1 MNTLFPNRYSVRTR
15 LWRRRGR
22 TKQTQAALTSRQYRV
37 EQLEPRYLL
46 TATASDYDTV
56 SADWFE
62 TIAEPTYSVESSR
75 GLSATDSVGV
85 LSDDSGSTNAE
96 PNGWIVRLSPSVLQT
111 MSRVTDAI
119 GLFSSAPGLRVLGG
133 LGLPGQLLLESSAC
147 SSEILSYLEG
157 QGFVSSFEPDLPI
170 SVSTFST
177 ASTPNDPRY
186 GALYGLHN
194 TGQSGGTVD
203 ADINAPEAW
212 QVSTGSRDIIVGV
225 VDTGIDYNHPDL
237 AANMWVNPGEIAGN
251 GIDDDGNGFVDDVH
265 GYDFA
270 NDDGDPFDDEG
281 HGTHVAGTIGGV
293 GNNGLGVAGVS
304 WEVSLMGLKFLDANG
319 SGSTS
324 DAVQAINYATM
335 MRNQYAQ
342 NVRIT
347 NNSWG
352 GGGSSNAMRQAIEA
366 GAEADILFVAAAGN
380 DGSNNDSNPQFPASY
395 TSDAVISVAATN
407 RNDSLAGFSNY
418 GVTSVDL
425 AAPGV
430 GIVST
435 VPGNGYSSFSGTSMA
450 TPHVAGAAA
459 LALAVDPTLTV
470 SQLRTGLLGTVDAVG
485 SLSGKTVTGGRLNV
499 GRLVESLSSEPTIPL
514 APSGLNASDG
524 TTIGSV
530 QISWGSS
537 LFADTYTLW
546 RSGADDVSA
555 AVVVADNLSTTSYQD
570 LATDV
575 NESYYYWVSAT
586 NELGTSPLSDSD
598 SGFHSPSRSP
608 NDAFEDAIILEGNQL
623 TVSGTNLDATE
634 ESGEPTHAGVGG
646 GKSVWWTW
654 TSPASGSVDINTVGS
669 GFDTVLAVYQGSRV
683 DNLTRI
689 TSNDDI
695 DYGVVLQSRVAFEAV
710 AGQAYQIA
718 VDGYSGADGSIALA
732 LTLDA
737 PVTPDPITNIFLG
750 NSQVDENLPAGSI
763 VGVFEALGG
772 DNVRYS
778 LVSGAN
784 SDDNNRFSISGNTL
798 KTSGAFDYEA
808 DETYTIRVRAVSG
821 NDSFEKN
828 FVVSITDQND
838 APSVILLSD
847 GVVSEIAVPG
857 ASVGE
862 FTVLD
867 EDAGDTHTL
876 TLVDGEGSDGN
887 TLFAINGSTLV
898 TVGQFDFETSE
909 TQSIRVRATDASGE
923 SVDRVFTIIVTDV
936 PEGLLVE
943 ELVPDRDG
951 FRIRFSSQLD
961 VSNLDLHNRAVAAE
975 YLDVTLRDTTGALI
989 DSAIAVND
997 DQDGFRLVVNNG
1009 VLDAGDYTLTVR
1021 SGESGVVA
1029 FDGRLLDGNS
1039 DGVVGDDYVSTFT
1052 IEPLSAGTAIVGVP
1066 GFFETAGQQVN
1077 VPGSAAGGIPIVV
1090 TALEGVMSLDMELF
1104 YNPEL
1109 LSISGVE
1116 LAEGMPS
1123 GALSLINVL
1132 EPGHAVVGFFSPQP
1146 LAAGSYEVARLLA
1159 TVPTTAEKDQ
1169 THVLDVRGAS
1179 LNEGMIPVFDDDGIH
1194 VVAIGNRSPT
1204 GINLSSNAVVENSPA
1219 GTVVGMLEA
1228 IDPDYG
1234 DSFTFDLVAG
1244 EGDSDNASFS
1254 VDGGQ
1259 LITTTEFDFEAEA
1272 TRGIRIRVT
1281 DSEGESFEKAIT
1293 IQIENQVETLYVTE
1307 LASATDGFRV
1317 SFSRPINLGVVN
1329 LYDAMDVYGDSD
1341 LTLRG
1346 ATTGDVN
1353 GSLVIAAD
1361 GRSVQFVAD
1370 GPLSIDTY
1378 SVVVRSGSDAFQTV
1392 NGELLDGNVDEEA
1405 GDSYSGSF
1413 TISEVSSVR
1422 LGIPSFARGAGQ
1434 DVHVPVASEAGIPLV
1449 LESDGTVRSLD
1460 AIFSFNPELLDVSA
1474 IVPSVDL
1481 PELVNF
1487 STEVLE
1493 PGRIALR
1500 FDASESF
1507 PDGGGAPAGQLT
1519 IANVMAQV
1527 AATAE
1532 NGLTA
1537 LLSLESVVS
1546 NGTVAFGGSNA
1557 VQVVASL
1564 GDTSGDGAYS
1574 PADSTLAARL
1584 AMRLDSGLISYPVV
1598 MPTLVADV
1606 SGNGSVSMLD
1616 AAMIAGIRSR
1626 SEGPELASAAPPR
1639 QMLLRHSGSLRRA
1652 DTIDVSGVLSDDQTR
1667 LLSASRDSAASRAQ
1681 AFADIASGWAASS
1694 TVNEDNV
1701 FSFAEDS
1708 DESVESIFVDPGI
1721 V

>member
-1 MNTLFPNRYSVRTR
+1 MNTFFPNRNLVRTR
-15 LWRRRGR
+15 FWRRRG
-22 TKQTQAALTSRQYRV
+22 QTRQIRAFLSCGQYRV
-37 EQLEPRYLL
+37 EQLEPRHLL
-46 TATASDYDTV
+46 TAAPSSYDTV

-62 TIAEPTYSVESSR
+62 TIAEPTYSVESST
-75 GLSATDSVGV
+75 GSSATDSVGG
-85 LSDDSGSTNAE
+85 LSDDSGSTNSE

-157 QGFVSSFEPDLPI
+157 QGFISSFEPDLPI
-170 SVSTFST
+170 SVSTFS
-177 ASTPNDPRY
+177 ASSAPNDTRY
-186 GALYGLHN
+186 GDLYGLHN

-203 ADINAPEAW
+203 ADIDAPEAW

-225 VDTGIDYNHPDL
+225 VDTGIDYSHPDL

-380 DGSNNDSNPQFPASY
+380 DGLNNDSNPQFPASY

-418 GVTSVDL
+418 GATSVDL

-514 APSGLNASDG
+514 TPSGLNASDG

-537 LFADTYTLW
+537 LFADSYTLW
-546 RSGADDVSA
+546 RSGTDDVSA
-555 AVVVADNLSTTSYQD
+555 AVIVVDSLWATSYQD
-570 LATDV
+570 FATDV
-575 NESYYYWVSAT
+575 NESYFYWVSAT
-586 NELGTSPLSDSD
+586 NELGTSQLSDSD

-608 NDAFEDAIILEGNQL
+608 NDAFVDAIILEGSQL
-623 TVSGTNLDATE
+623 TASGTNLDATE

-654 TSPASGSVDINTVGS
+654 TSPASGSVEINTVGS

-683 DNLTRI
+683 DDLTRI

-695 DYGVVLQSRVAFEAV
+695 DYGVVLQSRVTFEAV

-718 VDGYSGADGSIALA
+718 VDGWSGAAGSIALA

-737 PVTPDPITNIFLG
+737 PVTPDPITNISLG
-750 NSQVDENLPAGSI
+750 NSQVDENLPAGSL
-763 VGVFEALGG
+763 VGVFEAAGG
-772 DNVRYS
+772 ENVRYS
-778 LVSGAN
+778 LVGGIG
-784 SDDNNRFSISGNTL
+784 SDDNNKFSISGNTL
-798 KTSGAFDYEA
+798 KTFGPFDYEA
-808 DETYTIRVRAVSG
+808 DEGYSIRVRATSG
-821 NDSFEKN
+821 DDSFEKT
-828 FVVSITDQND
+828 FTISITDQND
-838 APSVILLSD
+838 APAVILLSD
-847 GVVSEIAVPG
+847 GVVSEIAAPG

-862 FTVLD
+862 FMVLD
-867 EDAGDTHTL
+867 EDVGDTHTL
-876 TLVDGEGSDGN
+876 SLINGEGSDGN
-887 TLFAINGSTLV
+887 ALFVIDGSTLV

-909 TQSIRVRATDASGE
+909 THSIRVRATDATGE

-951 FRIRFSSQLD
+951 FRIRFTGQLD
-961 VSNLDLHNRAVAAE
+961 VANLDLHNRAADPE
-975 YLDVTLRDTTGALI
+975 FLDVTLRDGTGNLI
-989 DSAIAVND
+989 DSAIAIND

-1009 VLDAGDYTLTVR
+1009 VLDAGEYTLAIR
-1021 SGESGVVA
+1021 SGENGVVA
-1029 FDGRLLDGNS
+1029 VDGRLLDGNS
-1039 DGVVGDDYVSTFT
+1039 DGVVGDTYVSTFT
-1052 IEPLSAGTAIVGVP
+1052 IEPLPVGTAIVGVP
-1066 GFFETAGQQVN
+1066 GFFETAGQEVN
-1077 VPGSAAGGIPIVV
+1077 VPASSAGGIPVVV

-1109 LSISGVE
+1109 LNISGVE
-1116 LAEGMPS
+1116 LAAGMPS
-1123 GALSLINVL
+1123 GALSLINVI

-1159 TVPTTAEKDQ
+1159 TVPTNAEKDQ
-1169 THVLDVRGAS
+1169 THVLDVRRAS

-1194 VVAIGNRSPT
+1194 VVAVGNRAPT
-1204 GINLSSNAVVENSPA
+1204 GISLSSRTIVENSPA

-1228 IDPDYG
+1228 IDSDYG
-1234 DSFTFDLVAG
+1234 DSFTFELVAG

-1254 VDGGQ
+1254 VDGRQ
-1259 LITTTEFDFEAEA
+1259 LIATTGFDFEAGV

-1281 DSEGESFEKAIT
+1281 DSEGESFERAFT

-1307 LASATDGFRV
+1307 LATATDGFGI
-1317 SFSRPINLGVVN
+1317 SFSRPIDVGVVN
-1329 LYDAMDVYGDSD
+1329 LYDAMDIYGESD
-1341 LTLRG
+1341 LILRG
-1346 ATTGDVN
+1346 AITGDVN

-1361 GRSVQFVAD
+1361 GRSVQFVANA
-1370 GPLSIDTY
+1370 PLALDTY
-1378 SVVVRSGSDAFQTV
+1378 SVIVRSGSDAFQTV
-1392 NGELLDGNVDEEA
+1392 NGELLDGNADEEA

-1413 TISEVSSVR
+1413 TISEMSSVR

-1434 DVHVPVASEAGIPLV
+1434 DVHVPVSSDAGIPLV
-1449 LESDGTVRSLD
+1449 LKSEGSVRSLD
-1460 AIFSFNPELLDVSA
+1460 AIFKFNPELLDVSA
-1474 IVPSVDL
+1474 IEPAVDL
-1481 PELVNF
+1481 PEFVSF
-1487 STEVLE
+1487 SIEVLE
-1493 PGRIALR
+1493 PGRIAIR

-1507 PDGGGAPAGQLT
+1507 PDNGGAPVGRLT

-1527 AATAE
+1527 ATTAE
-1532 NGLTA
+1532 NGSSA
-1537 LLSLESVVS
+1537 LVSLESVVV
-1546 NGTVAFGGSNA
+1546 NGSITVGGSNA

-1564 GDTSGDGAYS
+1564 GDTTGDGEYS
-1574 PADSTLAARL
+1574 PADSALTARL
-1584 AMRLDSGLISYPVV
+1584 AMRLDSGLVSYPAIA
-1598 MPTLVADV
+1598 PTLVADV
-1606 SGNGSVSMLD
+1606 SGNGTVSMLD
-1616 AAMIAGIRSR
+1616 AAMIASVSGGNQ
-1626 SEGPELASAAPPR
+1626 GPVQASSSPPR
-1639 QMLLRHSGSLRRA
+1639 QMLLRHEGSARRA
-1652 DTIDVSGVLSDDQTR
+1652 DVIDVSGVLSDDETKILAESR
-1667 LLSASRDSAASRAQ
+1667 NSATSRAQ
-1681 AFADIASGWAASS
+1681 AFADIAAGWAASAAANEGS
-1694 TVNEDNV
+1694 T

-1708 DESVESIFVDPGI
+1708 DESGDSIFVDPGLA
-1721 V
+1721 

>member
-1 MNTLFPNRYSVRTR
+1 M
-15 LWRRRGR
+15 GG
-22 TKQTQAALTSRQYRV
+22 QYRV

-46 TATASDYDTV
+46 TAAASGYGTV

-62 TIAEPTYSVESSR
+62 TIAEPTYSVESST
-75 GLSATDSVGV
+75 GSSATDSIGV
-85 LSDDSGSTNAE
+85 LSDDSGSMNSE

-111 MSRVTDAI
+111 VSRVTDAI

-157 QGFVSSFEPDLPI
+157 QGFISSFEPDLPI
-170 SVSTFST
+170 SVSTFS
-177 ASTPNDPRY
+177 AQSTPNDPRY
-186 GALYGLHN
+186 GDLYGLHN

-203 ADINAPEAW
+203 SDIDAPEAW

-293 GNNGLGVAGVS
+293 GNNGLGIAGVS

-335 MRNQYAQ
+335 MRNQYSQ

-366 GAEADILFVAAAGN
+366 GSEADILFVAAAGN
-380 DGSNNDSNPQFPASY
+380 DGMDNDSNPQYPASY
-395 TSDAVISVAATN
+395 TNDAVISVAATN

-418 GVTSVDL
+418 GATSVDL

-435 VPGNGYSSFSGTSMA
+435 VPDGGYSSFSGTSMA
-450 TPHVAGAAA
+450 SPHVAGAAA

-485 SLSGKTVTGGRLNV
+485 GLSGKTVTGGRLNV

-514 APSGLNASDG
+514 PPSGLNASDG
-524 TTIGSV
+524 TTLGSV
-530 QISWGSS
+530 QVSWGSS
-537 LFADTYTLW
+537 LFADSYTLW

-586 NELGTSPLSDSD
+586 NELGTSSLSDSD

-608 NDAFEDAIILEGNQL
+608 NDAFVDAIIVEGNQL
-623 TVSGTNLDATE
+623 TASGTNLDATE
-634 ESGEPTHAGVGG
+634 EFGEPTHAGVGG

-654 TSPASGSVDINTVGS
+654 TSPAAGRVEINTVGS

-683 DNLTRI
+683 DDLTRI

-695 DYGVVLQSRVAFEAV
+695 DYGVVLQSRVTFEAT
-710 AGQAYQIA
+710 AGQSYQIA
-718 VDGYSGADGSIALA
+718 VDGWSGATGSIALA
-732 LTLDA
+732 VTLDA
-737 PVTPDPITNIFLG
+737 PIQPDPITNIFLG
-750 NSQVDENLPAGSI
+750 NSQVDENLPAGSP
-763 VGVFEALGG
+763 VGVFEAAGG
-772 DNVRYS
+772 GNVRYS
-778 LVSGAN
+778 LAN
-784 SDDNNRFSISGNTL
+784 GNGSDDNSRFSINGNIL
-798 KTSGAFDYEA
+798 RTSGPFDYEA
-808 DETYTIRVRAVSG
+808 DEEYTIRVRAVSG
-821 NDSFEKN
+821 DDSFEKT

-838 APSVILLSD
+838 APAVILLSD
-847 GVVSEIAVPG
+847 GVVSEIAAPG

-867 EDAGDTHTL
+867 EDVGDTHTL

-909 TQSIRVRATDASGE
+909 THSIRVRATDAAGE
-923 SVDRVFTIIVTDV
+923 SVDRVFTIVVADV

-943 ELVPDRDG
+943 ELIPDRDG
-951 FRIRFSSQLD
+951 FRIRFSGQLE
-961 VSNLDLHNRAVAAE
+961 VSNLDLHNRAVAPE
-975 YLDVTLRDTTGALI
+975 YLDVTLRDTTGTLI
-989 DSAIAVND
+989 DSAITIND
-997 DQDGFRLVVNNG
+997 RQDGFRLVVNNG
-1009 VLDAGDYTLTVR
+1009 VLDAGDYRLTVR

-1029 FDGRLLDGNS
+1029 VDGRLLDGNS
-1039 DGVVGDDYVSTFT
+1039 DGVVGDDYVATFT
-1052 IEPLSAGTAIVGVP
+1052 IEPLPVGTAIVGVP
-1066 GFFETAGQQVN
+1066 GFFEAAGQQVN
-1077 VPGSAAGGIPIVV
+1077 FPGSSAGGIPIVV

-1109 LSISGVE
+1109 LNISGVE

-1194 VVAIGNRSPT
+1194 VVAVGNRAPT
-1204 GINLSSNAVVENSPA
+1204 GINLSSNTVVENSPV
-1219 GTVVGMLEA
+1219 GTVIGMLEA
-1228 IDPDYG
+1228 IDSDYG
-1234 DSFTFDLVAG
+1234 DSFTFELVAG
-1244 EGDSDNASFS
+1244 EGDGDNASFS
-1254 VDGGQ
+1254 VDGRQ
-1259 LITTTEFDFEAEA
+1259 LIAMTGFDFEAAA
-1272 TRGIRIRVT
+1272 TRGVRIRVT
-1281 DSEGESFEKAIT
+1281 DGEGESFERAFT
-1293 IQIENQVETLYVTE
+1293 IQIENQVETLYVTG
-1307 LASATDGFRV
+1307 LVSATDGFGI
-1317 SFSRPINLGVVN
+1317 SFSRPIDVGVIN
-1329 LYDAMDVYGDSD
+1329 LYDAMDIYGDSD
-1341 LTLRG
+1341 LILRG
-1346 ATTGDVN
+1346 GTTGDVN

-1361 GRSVQFVAD
+1361 GCSLQFVANE
-1370 GPLSIDTY
+1370 PLALDTY
-1378 SVVVRSGSDAFQTV
+1378 SVIVHSGSAAFQTV
-1392 NGELLDGNVDEEA
+1392 TGELLDGNADEEA
-1405 GDSYSGSF
+1405 GDSYNGTF
-1413 TISEVSSVR
+1413 TISEVPAVR
-1422 LGIPSFARGAGQ
+1422 LAIPSFARGSGQ
-1434 DVHVPVASEAGIPLV
+1434 DVNVPVGREEGIPLV
-1449 LESDGTVRSLD
+1449 LESDGTVRSLE

-1474 IVPSVDL
+1474 IEPAAEL
-1481 PELVNF
+1481 PEFVSF

-1519 IANVMAQV
+1519 IAKIISRV
-1527 AATAE
+1527 ATTAE
-1532 NGLTA
+1532 NGSSA
-1537 LLSLESVVS
+1537 LVSLESVVA
-1546 NGTVAFGGSNA
+1546 NGIVTVGGSNA

-1564 GDTSGDGAYS
+1564 GDTTGDGEYS
-1574 PADSTLAARL
+1574 PSDANLAARI
-1584 AMRLDSGLISYPVV
+1584 AMRLDSGLVSYPVTN
-1598 MPTLVADV
+1598 PSLVADV
-1606 SGNGSVSMLD
+1606 SGNGTVSMLD
-1616 AAMIAGIRSR
+1616 AAMIAGIS
-1626 SEGPELASAAPPR
+1626 SSNEGPELASAPPPR
-1639 QMLLRHSGSLRRA
+1639 QMLLRHGGSFRIA
-1652 DTIDVSGVLSDDQTR
+1652 DTIDISGVLSDDQTS
-1667 LLSASRDSAASRAQ
+1667 LLALSRDSASTRAQ
-1681 AFADIASGWAASS
+1681 AFADIAAGWAASAA
-1694 TVNEDNV
+1694 VREADI
-1701 FSFAEDS
+1701 FSLADDS
-1708 DESVESIFVDPGI
+1708 DESRDRIFADPGL